1 MKKILF
7 IICSISFFNICL
19 LAQKSNLITVKAGTK
34 VLDYFPVKERYRY
47 TDFSDGQLMFKN
59 GKVSSGRFNY
69 NILLGEMEFIQS
81 RDTFS
86 ISNKKNIGLIVVA
99 QDTFFYDNGYIE
111 MIHGGPV
118 KIGYMQNIK
127 LKEIQRKGAMG
138 TVNRNSSIDSYNS
151 MSLTGNIYNIVP
163 EEDWVFQKAENYFFS
178 TSEKGF
184 VQFNRKNVI
193 EVFPQ
198 KEDAIKGYLKS
209 NKIDFD
215 SRKDLFKL
223 VDFLRSDLSESPPK

>member
-1 MKKILF
+1 MP
-7 IICSISFFNICL
+7 
-19 LAQKSNLITVKAGTK
+19 ARQKSNLITVKAGTK

-198 KEDAIKGYLKS
+198 KEDAIKNYLKS